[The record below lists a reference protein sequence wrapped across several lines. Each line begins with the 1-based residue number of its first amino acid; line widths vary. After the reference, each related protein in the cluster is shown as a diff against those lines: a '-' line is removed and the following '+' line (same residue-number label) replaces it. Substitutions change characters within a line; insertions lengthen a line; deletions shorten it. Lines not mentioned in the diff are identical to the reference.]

1 MFGIRGLD
9 ALGLVHTLFGALALL
24 FGLAVVVQ
32 RKGTRTHRRI
42 GRVYFASMILLNA
55 TSFTIYD
62 LYGRFGPF
70 HTAAVI
76 SMATTAAGFL
86 PAYLRRPRMT
96 WMAVHGIFMGWS
108 YVGLLAA
115 FVAEIAT
122 RIPGVRF
129 GTGVI
134 GATALAMA
142 GGAILIHTRVP
153 ENSVSTLGDR
163 AEAHTYER
171 PSLQ

>member
-1 MFGIRGLD
+1 VFGIHGLD
-9 ALGLVHTLFGALALL
+9 ALGLVHTLLGALALL

-32 RKGTRTHRRI
+32 RKGTRTHQRI
-42 GRVYFASMILLNA
+42 GRAYFASMLLLNG
-55 TSFTIYD
+55 TSFMIYD

-70 HTAAVI
+70 HIAAVI

-86 PAYLRRPRMT
+86 PAYLRRPHTT

-134 GATALAMA
+134 GATALAMV

-153 ENSVSTLGDR
+153 KIVSTF
-163 AEAHTYER
+163 AKSPAHGYER

>member
-42 GRVYFASMILLNA
+42 GRAYFASMILLNA

-70 HTAAVI
+70 HTAAGI

-86 PAYLRRPRMT
+86 PAYLRRPRTT

-115 FVAEIAT
+115 FIAEIAT

-153 ENSVSTLGDR
+153 KIVSTLAKSR
-163 AEAHTYER
+163 AHTYER
-171 PSLQ
+171 PTLQ